1 MIFPGR
7 GIISRRIERWI
18 FCAIL
23 VCAVFALL
31 SYLQVPSSA
40 RKQRHSFSRAS
51 HPFAATVDAVTPGLL
66 SRFSIPGA
74 AVALIRNGEV
84 VWMSGYGFAD
94 IATAKPVTPETGFN
108 VGSISKTPAAWAV
121 MHLVEEGKVDL
132 DRPIEFY
139 LKRWRLPTTSF
150 DNGQVTVRRLLSHTS
165 GISTHD
171 YHGWDPDK
179 PLPPIEDSLS
189 GKTGTGEVHV
199 VSTPGSAFS
208 YSGANFLILAL
219 LVEEISKQPFQTY
232 VESAIFKPL
241 HMRHTQYGVLSHGQK
256 EMATPYDGLR
266 KALPI
271 LRYNEFAAAGLTT
284 NLRDLATFA
293 ASGLTGRR
301 GEAPGRGVLTPSTL
315 ALMESPAPASRWADR
330 DPYGPNPQYGFGYT
344 VRPDQFEGRI
354 GVGHGGSNSGWESIF
369 QIIPST
375 GDGIVIM
382 TNSSNGSAI
391 IAALLC
397 SWRHWAARP
406 GKTVDCPAVDVRIPL
421 YGAYRRKGV
430 ADAVRLYRR
439 LRQKEPDT
447 YDLSVSQLNSMGYQL
462 MRRGDVPAAVEI
474 FRLNVEEFP
483 RDWNVYDS
491 LGEAYLKL
499 GDKPRA
505 IESYK
510 RSLEL
515 NSHNDNGRQMLK
527 TLGVTIQ

>member
-1 MIFPGR
+1 MIFTGG
-7 GIISRRIERWI
+7 GIISRRIERWV

-139 LKRWRLPTTSF
+139 LKRWRLPTASF
-150 DNGQVTVRRLLSHTS
+150 DNRQVTVRRLLSHTS

-208 YSGANFLILAL
+208 YSGANFLILA
-219 LVEEISKQPFQTY
+219 
-232 VESAIFKPL
+232 
-241 HMRHTQYGVLSHGQK
+241 
-256 EMATPYDGLR
+256 
-266 KALPI
+266 
-271 LRYNEFAAAGLTT
+271 
-284 NLRDLATFA
+284 
-293 ASGLTGRR
+293 
-301 GEAPGRGVLTPSTL
+301 
-315 ALMESPAPASRWADR
+315 
-330 DPYGPNPQYGFGYT
+330 
-344 VRPDQFEGRI
+344 
-354 GVGHGGSNSGWESIF
+354 
-369 QIIPST
+369 
-375 GDGIVIM
+375 
-382 TNSSNGSAI
+382 
-391 IAALLC
+391 
-397 SWRHWAARP
+397 
-406 GKTVDCPAVDVRIPL
+406 
-421 YGAYRRKGV
+421 
-430 ADAVRLYRR
+430 
-439 LRQKEPDT
+439 
-447 YDLSVSQLNSMGYQL
+447 SMGYQL
-462 MRRGDVPAAVEI
+462 MRRGDVLAAVEI